1 MQPADYILINSKIPI
16 ETVHEATQ
24 PWWVG
29 VSSSIGRSVELWG
42 RRRPMYRGSTQGGCE
57 VGSTS
62 YAEKVLAPAL
72 KLRDHELVRA
82 HDCTRAITA
91 LTMRTMREVRAALK
105 AMHDRTWQKESMSD
119 MLKQAA

>member
-42 RRRPMYRGSTQGGCE
+42 RRRPMYGGSTQGGC
-57 VGSTS
+57 
-62 YAEKVLAPAL
+62 KVRASPYTKKVVPAL
-72 KLRDHELVRA
+72 KLSDHEWVRA
-82 HDCTRAITA
+82 YDCTRAITA